1 MLLKLVITRTGKIMK
16 SKLPNCPTGPIQPKS
31 QILLYKKIQDLLSY
45 LERLW
50 ASRTL
55 AYYRSMHNENLATSK
70 LFLAWPVRNVA
81 TMFMVV
87 IIDIG
92 NPY

>member
-1 MLLKLVITRTGKIMK
+1 MLLKLVIARTGKIMK
-16 SKLPNCPTGPIQPKS
+16 SKLPNWPYLVSPNLRFCYIKRVRT
-31 QILLYKKIQDLLSY
+31 LLD
-45 LERLW
+45 RLW
-50 ASRTL
+50 AIRTL

>member
-1 MLLKLVITRTGKIMK
+1 MKRTEKVMK
-16 SKLPNCPTGPIQPKS
+16 SKLPYPAQNLRFCYIKRVRT
-31 QILLYKKIQDLLSY
+31 LF
-45 LERLW
+45 ERLW